1 MNADLVL
8 LLAWRAEGLRRQ
20 ALVIVIVP

>member
-8 LLAWRAEGLRRQ
+8 LLAWRAEGLRRR